1 MTRHAFPSTR
11 TERLMQAL
19 YEAQQDLDQ
28 LAKQEK
34 LTLTRLANWANDAKT
49 IAALDGLC
57 RLNDVRAQLLVSR
70 YRTLAA
76 ARLFELAK
84 DEGAGELARKA
95 CVDLLKVCLIPLT
108 GGEVAGERADAVP
121 SVIDE
126 GAVRRLLGDL
136 GREAGASA
144 EAAEAAEAADGGE
157 AEVADASPCGAD

>member
-1 MTRHAFPSTR
+1 MKKHAVPSTR
-11 TERLMQAL
+11 TERLMRAL
-19 YEAQQDLDQ
+19 YEAQQDLDE
-28 LAKQEK
+28 LARKEK
-34 LTLTRLANWANDAKT
+34 LTLTRLAGWANDAET

-84 DEGAGELARKA
+84 DESAGELARKA

-108 GGEVAGERADAVP
+108 GGDGSGAETDVVP

-126 GAVRRLLGDL
+126 SAVRRLLSDL
-136 GREAGASA
+136 GRDASQA
-144 EAAEAAEAADGGE
+144 QP
-157 AEVADASPCGAD
+157 AEVQPSGAD

>member
-1 MTRHAFPSTR
+1 MKQSSIHSTR
-11 TERLMQAL
+11 SERLMQAL

-28 LAKQEK
+28 LARQEK
-34 LTLTRLANWANDAKT
+34 LTLTRLAGWANQPDT
-49 IAALDGLC
+49 MAALDGLC

-108 GGEVAGERADAVP
+108 GSEGAGEASGAAP
-121 SVIDE
+121 SVVDE
-126 GAVRRLLGDL
+126 STVRRLLGEL
-136 GREAGASA
+136 GREAGEAPAASDSRA
-144 EAAEAAEAADGGE
+144 EG
-157 AEVADASPCGAD
+157 DAQPCGAD

>member
-1 MTRHAFPSTR
+1 MHS
-11 TERLMQAL
+11 L

-28 LAKQEK
+28 LARQEK
-34 LTLTRLANWANDAKT
+34 LTLTRLAGWANQPDT
-49 IAALDGLC
+49 MAALDGLC

-108 GGEVAGERADAVP
+108 GGEGAGEAASAAP

-126 GAVRRLLGDL
+126 SAVRRLLSEF
-136 GREAGASA
+136 GREAG
-144 EAAEAAEAADGGE
+144 EEHAAETNSDVPADS
-157 AEVADASPCGAD
+157 DAQPCGAD

>member
-1 MTRHAFPSTR
+1 MKQSSINSKRS
-11 TERLMQAL
+11 ERLMHSL
-19 YEAQQDLDQ
+19 YEAQQDLDE
-28 LAKQEK
+28 LARRER
-34 LTLTRLANWANDAKT
+34 LTLTWLAGWATQPDT

-108 GGEVAGERADAVP
+108 GGEVAAERAGAVP

-126 GAVRRLLGDL
+126 GAVRRLLGEL
-136 GREAGASA
+136 GREAGAPP
-144 EAAEAAEAADGGE
+144 EAADGGE
-157 AEVADASPCGAD
+157 AEAADASPCGAD